1 MKFKDAKHNEC
12 KEWTMRELEHV
23 LKNISKNKSKD
34 PDGINRSI
42 FHIDCIESDLKQS
55 LLTMFNHLKS
65 KGIIPEFMKKATIS
79 TIPKKGS
86 KFLLKTRG
94 ESLC

>member
-1 MKFKDAKHNEC
+1 MKLKDAKHNES
-12 KEWTMRELEHV
+12 KEWMMRELEHV

-42 FHIDCIESDLKQS
+42 FHIDCIGSDLKQS

-65 KGIIPEFMKKATIS
+65 EGIIPEFIKKSDNINY
-79 TIPKKGS
+79 PKERVKIFI
-86 KFLLKTRG
+86 KK
-94 ESLC
+94 